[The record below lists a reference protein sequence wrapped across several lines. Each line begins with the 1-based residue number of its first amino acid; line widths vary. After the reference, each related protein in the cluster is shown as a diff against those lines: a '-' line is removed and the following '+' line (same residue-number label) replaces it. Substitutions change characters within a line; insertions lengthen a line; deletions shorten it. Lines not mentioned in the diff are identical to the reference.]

1 MYYIV
6 YFFSNVRNK
15 IKIKIELFLIY
26 KSDIECKLRLKM
38 FIILNDDENVVKLK
52 IDFVIFG
59 KYFGRMY

>member
-26 KSDIECKLRLKM
+26 KSDTECKLRLKM